1 MEVIMIY
8 LCLAFTCVWL
18 LNFIYLL
25 SLDRKTRN
33 IAKRLH
39 AHSTDVTKP

>member
-1 MEVIMIY
+1 MIY

-25 SLDRKTRN
+25 MLDRKTKN
-33 IAKRLH
+33 IAKRLR
-39 AHSTDVTKP
+39 ARSAETPKT